1 MNNKGRLMKLA
12 LLIAAA
18 VGIAIYADIIV
29 HGVNIL

>member
-1 MNNKGRLMKLA
+1 MNNKGRLMSLA

-29 HGVNIL
+29 HGVNLL